1 MDPIIASKNPK
12 LKILGNTV
20 LRNLLALFSF
30 NDLNA
35 AGVTMDTK
43 KIIDPNNNEKIIDDM
58 FIFFLIKF
66 MSYYLRLFYNAL
78 ILKSDN
84 LQIFRTKN

>member
-1 MDPIIASKNPK
+1 MEPINASKNPK

-43 KIIDPNNNEKIIDDM
+43 KIIDPNNNEKLIYDR
-58 FIFFLIKF
+58 FIFFPNKIYELLSK
-66 MSYYLRLFYNAL
+66 A
-78 ILKSDN
+78 ILQCSNFEK
-84 LQIFRTKN
+84 R

>member
-1 MDPIIASKNPK
+1 MEPINASKNPK

-35 AGVTMDTK
+35 AGVTMETK
-43 KIIDPNNNEKIIDDM
+43 KIIDPNNNEKIIDDI
-58 FIFFLIKF
+58 FIFFPNKIYDLLSK
-66 MSYYLRLFYNAL
+66 A
-78 ILKSDN
+78 ILQCSNFEK
-84 LQIFRTKN
+84 R

>member
-58 FIFFLIKF
+58 FIFFPNKIYELLSK
-66 MSYYLRLFYNAL
+66 A
-78 ILKSDN
+78 ILQCSNFEK
-84 LQIFRTKN
+84 R

>member
-1 MDPIIASKNPK
+1 MEPINASKNPK

-35 AGVTMDTK
+35 AGVTMETK

-58 FIFFLIKF
+58 FIFFPNKIYELLSK
-66 MSYYLRLFYNAL
+66 A
-78 ILKSDN
+78 ILQCSNFEK
-84 LQIFRTKN
+84 R

>member
-1 MDPIIASKNPK
+1 MEPINASKNPK

-35 AGVTMDTK
+35 AGVTIETK
-43 KIIDPNNNEKIIDDM
+43 KIIDPNNNEKIIDDI
-58 FIFFLIKF
+58 FIFFPNKI
-66 MSYYLRLFYNAL
+66 YNLLSKA
-78 ILKSDN
+78 ILQCSNFEK
-84 LQIFRTKN
+84 R

>member
-1 MDPIIASKNPK
+1 MEPINASKNPK

-58 FIFFLIKF
+58 FIFFPNKIYELLSK
-66 MSYYLRLFYNAL
+66 A
-78 ILKSDN
+78 ILQCSNFEK
-84 LQIFRTKN
+84 R

>member
-1 MDPIIASKNPK
+1 MEPINASKNPK

-35 AGVTMDTK
+35 AGVTIETK

-58 FIFFLIKF
+58 FIFFPNKIYELLSK
-66 MSYYLRLFYNAL
+66 A
-78 ILKSDN
+78 ILQCSNFEK
-84 LQIFRTKN
+84 R

>member
-1 MDPIIASKNPK
+1 MEPINASKNPK

-35 AGVTMDTK
+35 AGVTIETK
-43 KIIDPNNNEKIIDDM
+43 KIIDPNNNEKIIDDI
-58 FIFFLIKF
+58 FIFFPNKIYELLSK
-66 MSYYLRLFYNAL
+66 A
-78 ILKSDN
+78 ILQCSNFEK
-84 LQIFRTKN
+84 R

>member
-1 MDPIIASKNPK
+1 MEPIIASKNPK

-35 AGVTMDTK
+35 AGVTIETK
-43 KIIDPNNNEKIIDDM
+43 KIIDPNNNEKIIDDI
-58 FIFFLIKF
+58 FIFFPNKIYDLLYK
-66 MSYYLRLFYNAL
+66 A
-78 ILKSDN
+78 ILQCSNFEK
-84 LQIFRTKN
+84 R

>member
-12 LKILGNTV
+12 LKILKYCSQK
-20 LRNLLALFSF
+20 LASTFSF

-35 AGVTMDTK
+35 AGVTMDN

-58 FIFFLIKF
+58 FIFFPNKIYELLSK
-66 MSYYLRLFYNAL
+66 A
-78 ILKSDN
+78 ILQCSNFEK
-84 LQIFRTKN
+84 R

>member
-35 AGVTMDTK
+35 AGVTMDT
-43 KIIDPNNNEKIIDDM
+43 I
-58 FIFFLIKF
+58 
-66 MSYYLRLFYNAL
+66 
-78 ILKSDN
+78 
-84 LQIFRTKN
+84 